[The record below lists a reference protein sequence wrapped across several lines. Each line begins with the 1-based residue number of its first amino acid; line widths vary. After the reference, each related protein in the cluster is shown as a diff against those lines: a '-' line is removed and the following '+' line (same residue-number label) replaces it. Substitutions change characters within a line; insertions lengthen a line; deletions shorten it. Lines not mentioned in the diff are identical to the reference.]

1 MRRALVIGGTLFIG
15 RELVRRLIERCDQVT
30 ILHRGKSR
38 VPAGADEILCDRN
51 DSAAVKN
58 ALRGRAFDLVFD
70 NVYDWERGTTAEQV
84 AATASACGGVR
95 RYVFVSSVAAYGSGE
110 NCREDAPLDVGS
122 DNPYIRNKAESEVAL
137 FRMHRERGFPAVTVR
152 PPFVYGPENPFY
164 REAFFWDRILRGR
177 PVIIPED
184 GARLMHFV
192 YVKDL
197 VRAILC
203 AAETE
208 AAIGQAYNIA
218 GAQPV
223 TQVDA
228 VRAFAAAAGREAK
241 LVFVPRA
248 KIEAAGGRVFQP
260 PFYFGEYSDLPGIT
274 ESIDKAR
281 RDLAFEPTPFLDG
294 LAETYQWYLDHPRPA
309 PDFSWEDRLLSTS

>member
-1 MRRALVIGGTLFIG
+1 MQRVLVIGGTLFIG
-15 RELVRRLIERCDQVT
+15 RELVRRLMERGDQVT
-30 ILHRGKSR
+30 ILHRGKSQL
-38 VPAGADEILCDRN
+38 PAGTDEILCDRN
-51 DSAAVKN
+51 DSSAVED
-58 ALRGRAFDLVFD
+58 ALKGRAFDLVFD

-84 AATASACGGVR
+84 AATASACGGVH

-110 NCREDAPLDVGS
+110 NCREDAPLGVGS
-122 DNPYIRNKAESEVAL
+122 DNPYIRNKAQSEAAL
-137 FRMHRERGFPAVTVR
+137 FQMHRERGFPAVTVR

-184 GARLMHFV
+184 GARPMHFV

-197 VRAILC
+197 VRAMLR
-203 AAETE
+203 AAETD

-218 GAQPV
+218 DAQPL

-228 VRAFAAAAGREAK
+228 VRAFAAAAGMDAK
-241 LVFVPRA
+241 LVFVSRA
-248 KIEAAGGRVFQP
+248 KIEAAGGGVFQP
-260 PFYFGEYSDLPGIT
+260 PLYFGEYYDLPGIT

-281 RDLAFEPTPFLDG
+281 RDLAFEPTPFSEG
-294 LAETYQWYLDHPRPA
+294 LAETYQWYLDQRRPA
-309 PDFSWEDRLLSTS
+309 PDFSPGRTAC